1 VALNKKGDVL
11 AINSAS
17 VATVSRSRQA
27 AVQGLVAVQGSKFN
41 VSRTAVFVFRNR
53 VSFFIFRVL
62 VFQP

>member
-17 VATVSRSRQA
+17 LATVSRQA
-27 AVQGLVAVQGSKFN
+27 AVQGSKFN

>member
-1 VALNKKGDVL
+1 LGGAEQKGGCLGDQFRQRGDRQPEP
-11 AINSAS
+11 AS
-17 VATVSRSRQA
+17 SGSRP
-27 AVQGLVAVQGSKFN
+27 GGGSKFN